1 MSNSNEDIQQPNYME
16 ILFVATNYPDA
27 INRVKPHLHNT
38 LKLSTKNSLQP
49 KAKATPMAFCHCGE
63 NDDHKNDFLDEE
75 NNVCG
80 NSRQ

>member
-38 LKLSTKNSLQP
+38 LKLSTKNSL
-49 KAKATPMAFCHCGE
+49 
-63 NDDHKNDFLDEE
+63 
-75 NNVCG
+75 
-80 NSRQ
+80 